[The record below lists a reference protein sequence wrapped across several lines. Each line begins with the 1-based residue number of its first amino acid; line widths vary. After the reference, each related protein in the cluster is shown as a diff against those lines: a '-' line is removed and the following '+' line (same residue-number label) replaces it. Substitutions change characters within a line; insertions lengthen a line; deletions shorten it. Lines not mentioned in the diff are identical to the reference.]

1 MFSFAP
7 MLKEIQENIDFLIP
21 IAEWVMLFFV
31 IGGGL
36 YLVIRS
42 KGLPYRF
49 FLHSFG
55 ILSGKHDHPDDVGE
69 VNHLQAL
76 SSAVAATVGMGNI
89 SGVAIAIFYGGPGVV
104 FWMWITA
111 LIGMC
116 IKFYSCSL
124 AVMFRSEIAAEGKFA
139 GGPMHYIVKG
149 MGVKARPLA
158 VWFCLAGLVGV
169 LPIFTVNQFTET
181 FMGIIKPDKWLGL
194 TLFQSRLLLGL
205 LLSGATALVIF
216 GGLKK
221 IANVS
226 VRMVPAMVL
235 LYFTSALVILS
246 LHSEHIL
253 PSFGLIF
260 SEAFHFN
267 TMIQGGF
274 WGMVILGVRRAVFS
288 NESGVG
294 TAPMFH
300 GQSRAHLPVQEGLVA
315 MLGPFIDTILVCTF
329 TAMVIIVSGAYL
341 SGENN
346 GILMTL
352 DAFSTSLGLSGEV
365 IMMVLVASFAL
376 STLFTYS
383 YYGTKCLS
391 FLTGKKSDT
400 IYNFFYIGSIT
411 FAAIASVSLV
421 VGLID
426 LAFALM
432 CIPNMIAVVYLSP
445 KITKA
450 LKIYRSNLQL
460 K

>member
-1 MFSFAP
+1 
-7 MLKEIQENIDFLIP
+7 MLKLLQESIDLLIP
-21 IAEWVMLFFV
+21 IAEWIMLFFV

-36 YLVIRS
+36 YLVIQS

-49 FLHSFG
+49 FRHSLE
-55 ILSGKHDHPDDVGE
+55 ILSGKHDHADDIGE

-76 SSAVAATVGMGNI
+76 TSAVAATVGMGNI
-89 SGVAIAIFYGGPGVV
+89 SGVAIAIFNGGPGVV

-111 LIGMC
+111 VIGMC

-124 AVMFRSEIAAEGKFA
+124 AVMFRSDSANAKFS
-139 GGPMHYIVKG
+139 GGPMHYIIKG
-149 MGVKARPLA
+149 MGSKARPLA

-181 FMGIIKPDKWLGL
+181 FMGIIKPDKLLGISEI
-194 TLFQSRLLLGL
+194 QSRLFLGL
-205 LLSGATALVIF
+205 LLSGVTALVIF

-226 VRMVPAMVL
+226 VRMVPGMVL
-235 LYFTSALVILS
+235 LYFISAIVILMQNTTQ
-246 LHSEHIL
+246 IL

-260 SEAFHFN
+260 TEAFNFN
-267 TMIQGGF
+267 TMVQGGF
-274 WGMVILGVRRAVFS
+274 WGIVILGIRRAVFS
-288 NESGVG
+288 NESGIG

-300 GQSRAHLPVQEGLVA
+300 GQSKAHLPVQEGLVA

-329 TAMVIIVSGAYL
+329 TALVIIVSGAHL

-352 DAFSTSLGLSGEV
+352 DAFSSSLGITGEV
-365 IMMVLVASFAL
+365 VMMILVTSFAL

-391 FLTGKKSDT
+391 FLYGKNADK
-400 IYNFFYIGSIT
+400 IYNLFYIGSIS
-411 FAAIASVSLV
+411 FAAVASVSLV

-432 CIPNMIAVVYLSP
+432 CIPNMIAVIYLSP
-445 KITKA
+445 KITEA
-450 LKIYRSNLQL
+450 LKKYKSIQ
-460 K
+460 

>member
-1 MFSFAP
+1 
-7 MLKEIQENIDFLIP
+7 MLELLQKSIDFLIP
-21 IAEWVMLFFV
+21 IAEWIMLFFV
-31 IGGGL
+31 VGGGL
-36 YLVIRS
+36 YLVFQS

-49 FLHSFG
+49 FNHSIE
-55 ILSGKHDHPDDVGE
+55 ILLGKHDHPEDIGQ

-76 SSAVAATVGMGNI
+76 TSAVAATVGMGNI
-89 SGVAIAIFYGGPGVV
+89 SGVAIAIFNGGPGVV

-111 LIGMC
+111 IIGMC

-124 AVMFRSEIAAEGKFA
+124 AVMFRSDSGDAKFS
-139 GGPMHYIVKG
+139 GGPMYYIIKG
-149 MGVKARPLA
+149 IGPKARPLA

-181 FMGIIKPDKWLGL
+181 FMGIIKPDNLLGISEI
-194 TLFQSRLLLGL
+194 QSRLFLGL
-205 LLSGATALVIF
+205 LLSAVTALVIF
-216 GGLKK
+216 GGLQK

-226 VRMVPAMVL
+226 VKMVPGMVL
-235 LYFTSALVILS
+235 LYFISAIVILMQNLPQIMPS
-246 LHSEHIL
+246 LS
-253 PSFGLIF
+253 LIF
-260 SEAFHFN
+260 TEAFNFN
-267 TMIQGGF
+267 TMVQGGF
-274 WGMVILGVRRAVFS
+274 WGIVILGIRRAVFS
-288 NESGVG
+288 NESGIG

-329 TAMVIIVSGAYL
+329 TALVIIVSGAHL

-352 DAFSTSLGLSGEV
+352 YAFSSSLGISGEV
-365 IMMVLVASFAL
+365 VMMILVTSFAL

-391 FLTGKKSDT
+391 FLYGKNADK
-400 IYNFFYIGSIT
+400 IYNLFYIGSIS
-411 FAAIASVSLV
+411 FAAVASVSLV

-432 CIPNMIAVVYLSP
+432 CVPNMIAVIYLSP
-445 KITKA
+445 KITQA
-450 LKIYRSNLQL
+450 LKKYQSIQ
-460 K
+460 

>member
-1 MFSFAP
+1 
-7 MLKEIQENIDFLIP
+7 MLEKIQTSIDFLTSY
-21 IAEWVMLFFV
+21 AEWLLLFFV

-36 YLVIRS
+36 YLIVKSR
-42 KGLPYRF
+42 GLPYRF
-49 FLHSFG
+49 FRHSLG
-55 ILSGKHDHPDDVGE
+55 ILSGKHDHPEDVGE

-89 SGVAIAIFYGGPGVV
+89 SGVAIAIFNGGPGVV
-104 FWMWITA
+104 FWMWLTA

-124 AVMFRSEIAAEGKFA
+124 AVMFRQETAEGKFA
-139 GGPMHYIVKG
+139 GGPMYYIVQGIGK
-149 MGVKARPLA
+149 KAKPLA
-158 VWFCLAGLVGV
+158 VWFCVAGLVGV

-181 FMGIIKPDKWLGL
+181 FMSVIKPDKLLGISI
-194 TLFQSRLLLGL
+194 FQSRIVLGL
-205 LLSGATALVIF
+205 VLSGATALVIF

-221 IANVS
+221 IAAVS
-226 VRMVPAMVL
+226 VKMVPSMVI
-235 LYFTSALVILS
+235 LYFLSAIIILS
-246 LHSEHIL
+246 THAQNIL
-253 PSFGLIF
+253 PSFGQIF
-260 SEAFHFN
+260 TEAFNFSS
-267 TMIQGGF
+267 MVQGGF

-300 GQSRAHLPVQEGLVA
+300 GQSKAHLPVQEGLVA

-329 TAMVIIVSGAYL
+329 TALIILTTGAHL
-341 SGENN
+341 DGEKN

-352 DAFSTSLGLSGEV
+352 HAFDRSLGISGQV
-365 IMMVLVASFAL
+365 IMMILVASFAL

-391 FLTGKKSDT
+391 FLRNKNSDT
-400 IYNFFYIGSIT
+400 FYNLFYIGSIT

-445 KITKA
+445 KVTEA
-450 LKIYRSNLQL
+450 LKAYKVNTKI
-460 K
+460 